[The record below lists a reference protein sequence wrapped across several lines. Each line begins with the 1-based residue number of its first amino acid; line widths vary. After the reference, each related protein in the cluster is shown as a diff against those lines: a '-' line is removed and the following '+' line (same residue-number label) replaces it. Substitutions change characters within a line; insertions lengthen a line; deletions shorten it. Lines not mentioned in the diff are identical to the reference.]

1 LTQSHFDPQARS
13 QPPSDNA
20 VLADASGAYGAWRR
34 LGQTLRRT
42 GIVATL
48 SLGAWL
54 AIAGAELLEGVKAGS
69 MIEFVKGAVMIL
81 LLPPVI
87 AVLCRHQRQNA
98 QALAELRQTRDRLRD
113 MAEASSDWLWEMG
126 ADLRFTHFAG
136 DVARV
141 SAESVQEFIGK
152 TRLEIADR
160 SLAPAAWAK
169 HEDDLAER
177 RAFRDFVYPWR
188 DLDGRLYHCRISGRP
203 FFAESGA
210 FLGYRGT
217 GSDVTAQVEAAQA
230 LAAAVAEQRE
240 KDTQFKTLASN
251 IPGVVFRSLIDDD
264 WTEVFIS
271 DGIEQLTGYP
281 ASDFVG
287 SRVRSCAS
295 VIHSDD
301 RAMCERVTQ
310 DAVANHRA
318 CCLEYRVLHKNGSV
332 RWASERTQPVY
343 DAGGRPL
350 YIDGVIFDITE
361 RKQAEAALAESHLEL
376 RRRESEFRSLL
387 SNFPGTVYR
396 CLNDAQWTPIFLSG
410 DVEAIS
416 GYTAQEFLTKTAP
429 SFPSLVHAD
438 DLASVEGAVASAAA
452 HRTPFE
458 IEYRITHRDGT
469 VRWVQERGRGI
480 YGADGRFVH
489 LDGCMFDITE
499 RKQAEAA
506 LAAALDNVRASERQ
520 FRSLT
525 ASIPG
530 AVYRCKLDGNW
541 TSVFMS
547 EAMAEISGYTVAEL
561 SEIGTTRY
569 GDLIDPEDRAVC
581 DPIVLAAAARGD
593 PFVVEYRIRRKDGS
607 LRWVQERGRGI
618 LGDDG
623 RPVFLDGV
631 VFDITDR
638 KAAEAELL
646 RTKDHAESANRA
658 KSEFL
663 ATMSHELRTPLNAII
678 GFSDMVI
685 EEMYGPVGSERY
697 REYLRDIK
705 SSGTH
710 LLDLIND
717 ILDLSKA
724 EAGQVD
730 LQESVIEVEDLV
742 GGSVALV
749 ALRARQAGVEIVTDV
764 APDLPQFRADERK
777 VRQALLNL
785 ATNAIK
791 FTPPAGRVFLR
802 ASLADGRL
810 RLAVEDTGI
819 GMAIADIPK
828 ALSPFGQI
836 DSAHNRRHTGTG
848 LGLPLTKRL
857 VEAHGATFDLKSELA
872 VGTVVTIEFPPERLV
887 DRPPRRA
894 AAAP

>member
-1 LTQSHFDPQARS
+1 MTQN
-13 QPPSDNA
+13 PSDPPAALPPLPDRTA
-20 VLADASGAYGAWRR
+20 VGGPAGVGAAWRR
-34 LGQTLRRT
+34 PWTALRQIGTL
-42 GIVATL
+42 AAL
-48 SLGAWL
+48 SLATWL
-54 AIAGAELLEGVKAGS
+54 AIAGAEIVEGATVGAP
-69 MIEFVKGAVMIL
+69 IEFAKGTVMVLL
-81 LLPPVI
+81 LLPV
-87 AVLCRHQRQNA
+87 AALVRLYKRQNT
-98 QALAELRQTRDRLRD
+98 QALAELRQAQNRLCD

-126 ADLRFTHFAG
+126 ADLRFTHFSG
-136 DVARV
+136 TVARV
-141 SAESVQEFIGK
+141 SPESVLAFIGK

-160 SLAPAAWAK
+160 SLAPDAWAK
-169 HEDDLAER
+169 HEDDLASR
-177 RAFRDFVYPWR
+177 RPFRDFVYPWR

-203 FFAESGA
+203 FFDEGGT

-217 GSDVTAQVEAAQA
+217 GSDVTAQVEATQA

-240 KDTQFKTLASN
+240 KDMQFKALAAN

-264 WTEVFIS
+264 WTEIYIS

-281 ASDFVG
+281 AGDFVDN
-287 SRVRSCAS
+287 RIRSCAS
-295 VIHSDD
+295 VIHPDD
-301 RAMCERVTQ
+301 RAACERITQ
-310 DAVANHRA
+310 DAVANRRS
-318 CCLEYRVLHKNGSV
+318 CCLEYRVLHKDGSV

-343 DAGGRPL
+343 DAAGRPL

-361 RKQAEAALAESHLEL
+361 RKKAEAALAASHTEL
-376 RRRESEFRSLL
+376 RRREAEFRSLL
-387 SNFPGTVYR
+387 SNIPGTVYR
-396 CLNDAQWTPIFLSG
+396 CLDDIEWSPLFLSG
-410 DVEAIS
+410 AVEAVC
-416 GYTAQEFLTKTAP
+416 GYTAEEFLAKRAP

-438 DLASVEGAVASAAA
+438 DLVAVERTSAIAVAQ
-452 HRTPFE
+452 RTPFE
-458 IEYRITHRDGT
+458 IEYRITRRDGA
-469 VRWVQERGRGI
+469 VRWVQDRGRAV
-480 YGADGRFVH
+480 YGEDGRFLHV
-489 LDGCMFDITE
+489 DGCIFDITE
-499 RKQAEAA
+499 RKKAEAA
-506 LAAALDNVRASERQ
+506 LAAALDSVRASERQ

-530 AVYRCKLDGNW
+530 AVYRCKLDDNW

-547 EAMAEISGYTVAEL
+547 DAMVEISGYTVAEL
-561 SEIGTTRY
+561 GEGGTTRY

-593 PFVVEYRIRRKDGS
+593 PFVIEYRIRRKDGRV
-607 LRWVQERGRGI
+607 RWVQERSRGV

-623 RPVFLDGV
+623 RPMFLDGV
-631 VFDITDR
+631 VFDITER

-646 RTKDHAESANRA
+646 RTRNHAESANRA

-663 ATMSHELRTPLNAII
+663 AVMSHELRTPLNAII

-697 REYLRDIK
+697 REYVRDIR

-724 EAGQVD
+724 ESGQVD
-730 LQESVIEVEDLV
+730 LHESIIGVEDLIN
-742 GGSVALV
+742 GSVALV
-749 ALRARQAGVEIVTDV
+749 ALRARQAGIEIVTDI
-764 APDLPQFRADERK
+764 ARDLPHLRADERK
-777 VRQALLNL
+777 VRQVLLNL

-802 ASLADGRL
+802 ARLADGCL

-819 GMAIADIPK
+819 GMASTDIPK

-857 VEAHGATFDLKSELA
+857 AEAHGARFDLKSELA
-872 VGTVVTIEFPPERLV
+872 VGTVVTIEFPADRLI
-887 DRPPRRA
+887 DRFAPRSA
-894 AAAP
+894 SAP

>member
-1 LTQSHFDPQARS
+1 MAQS
-13 QPPSDNA
+13 PSDLPAA
-20 VLADASGAYGAWRR
+20 VQPQPDHSAVPNGGGLR
-34 LGQTLRRT
+34 LWKWLRQTGT
-42 GIVATL
+42 VAAL
-48 SLGAWL
+48 SLGTWL
-54 AIAGAELLEGVKAGS
+54 VIAVAEIVEGAAIGAP
-69 MIEFVKGAVMIL
+69 IEFVKGVVMIL
-81 LLPPVI
+81 LLPPVV
-87 AVLCRHQRQNA
+87 ALVRRHQRQNA
-98 QALAELRQTRDRLRD
+98 HALAELRQTQNRLCD

-126 ADLRFTHFAG
+126 ADLRFTHFSG
-136 DVARV
+136 TVARV
-141 SAESVQEFIGK
+141 APESVQALIGK
-152 TRLEIADR
+152 TRLEIADL
-160 SLAPAAWAK
+160 SLAPEVWTK
-169 HEDDLAER
+169 HDNDLSER
-177 RAFRDFVYPWR
+177 RPFRDFVYPWR
-188 DLDGRLYHCRISGRP
+188 DLDGRLCHCRISGRP
-203 FFAESGA
+203 FFDERGE

-240 KDTQFKTLASN
+240 KDTQFKALAAN

-264 WTEVFIS
+264 WTEVYIS
-271 DGIEQLTGYP
+271 DSIEQLTGYP
-281 ASDFVG
+281 ACDFVG
-287 SRVRSCAS
+287 NRVRSCAS
-295 VIHSDD
+295 VIHPED
-301 RAMCERVTQ
+301 RALCERVTQ
-310 DAVANHRA
+310 DAVANRCA
-318 CCLEYRVLHKNGSV
+318 YCLEYRVLHKDGSV

-343 DAGGRPL
+343 DNSGRPL

-361 RKQAEAALAESHLEL
+361 RKQAEAALAQSHLEL
-376 RRRESEFRSLL
+376 RRREAEFRSLL
-387 SNFPGTVYR
+387 SNIPGTVYR
-396 CLNDAQWTPIFLSG
+396 CRNDADWTPIFLSG
-410 DVEAIS
+410 AVEAVS
-416 GYTAQEFLTKTAP
+416 GYTAEEFLANHCP
-429 SFPSLVHAD
+429 SFPRLVHPE
-438 DLASVEGAVASAAA
+438 DLAAVERTTIAAVAQRAS
-452 HRTPFE
+452 FE
-458 IEYRITHRDGT
+458 IEYRITRRDGAI
-469 VRWVQERGRGI
+469 RWVQDRGRPV
-480 YGADGRFVH
+480 YGEDGRFLH
-489 LDGCMFDITE
+489 IDGCMFDITE
-499 RKQAEAA
+499 RKQAETA
-506 LAAALDNVRASERQ
+506 LAAAVDSVRASERQ

-525 ASIPG
+525 GSIPG
-530 AVYRCKLDGNW
+530 AVYRCKLDADW

-547 EAMAEISGYTVAEL
+547 DAMAEISGYPLAEL
-561 SEIGTTRY
+561 SEGGTTRY
-569 GDLIDPEDRAVC
+569 GDLIDPEDRAIC

-623 RPVFLDGV
+623 RAMFLEGV
-631 VFDITDR
+631 VFDVTDR
-638 KAAEAELL
+638 KTAEAELR

-685 EEMYGPVGSERY
+685 EETYGPIGSERY

-724 EAGQVD
+724 ESGQVD
-730 LQESVIEVEDLV
+730 LHESIIEVGGLIN
-742 GGSVALV
+742 GSVALV
-749 ALRARQAGVEIVTDV
+749 ALRARQAGVEIITDI
-764 APDLPQFRADERK
+764 AQDLPQLRADERK

-802 ASLADGRL
+802 ACLANGRL
-810 RLAVEDTGI
+810 RLVVEDTGI
-819 GMAIADIPK
+819 GMASADIPK

-872 VGTVVTIEFPPERLV
+872 VGTVVSVEFPADRLV
-887 DRPPRRA
+887 DRFAPRSA
-894 AAAP
+894 TAL

>member
-1 LTQSHFDPQARS
+1 M
-13 QPPSDNA
+13 
-20 VLADASGAYGAWRR
+20 WRG
-34 LGQTLRRT
+34 LWATLRQT
-42 GIVATL
+42 GTVATL
-48 SLGAWL
+48 SLGTWL
-54 AIAGAELLEGVKAGS
+54 VIAGAEIVEGVAAGAP
-69 MIEFVKGAVMIL
+69 IEFAKGAVMIL
-81 LLPPVI
+81 LLPPVV
-87 AVLCRHQRQNA
+87 ALVRRHQRQNA
-98 QALAELRQTRDRLRD
+98 QALAELRRTQNRLCD

-126 ADLRFTHFAG
+126 PDLRFTHFAG
-136 DVARV
+136 NVARV
-141 SAESVQEFIGK
+141 SPESVQALIGK

-160 SLAPAAWAK
+160 SLAPEAWAK
-169 HEDDLAER
+169 HADDLANR
-177 RAFRDFVYPWR
+177 RPFRDFVYPWR
-188 DLDGRLYHCRISGRP
+188 DLEGRLCHCRISGRP
-203 FFAESGA
+203 FFDEGGK

-240 KDTQFKTLASN
+240 KDTQFKALAAN

-264 WTEVFIS
+264 WTEIYIS

-295 VIHSDD
+295 VIHPED
-301 RAMCERVTQ
+301 RALCERTTQ
-310 DAVANHRA
+310 DAVTNRRSY
-318 CCLEYRVLHKNGSV
+318 CLEYRVLHTDGSV

-343 DAGGRPL
+343 DAAGRPL

-361 RKQAEAALAESHLEL
+361 RKKAEAALAASHTEL
-376 RRRESEFRSLL
+376 RRREAEFRSLL
-387 SNFPGTVYR
+387 SNIPGTVYR
-396 CLNDAQWTPIFLSG
+396 CLDDAEWSPIFLSG
-410 DVEAIS
+410 AVEAVS
-416 GYTAQEFLTKTAP
+416 GYTAEEFLAKRAP
-429 SFPSLVHAD
+429 SFPSLVRAD
-438 DLASVEGAVASAAA
+438 DLAAVERTSAIAVAQ
-452 HRTPFE
+452 RTPFE
-458 IEYRITHRDGT
+458 IEYRVTRRDGA
-469 VRWVQERGRGI
+469 VRWVQDRGRAV
-480 YGADGRFVH
+480 YGEDGRFLHV
-489 LDGCMFDITE
+489 DGCMFDITE
-499 RKQAEAA
+499 RKEAEAA
-506 LAAALDNVRASERQ
+506 LAAALDTVRASERQ

-530 AVYRCKLDGNW
+530 AVYRCKLDANW

-547 EAMAEISGYTVAEL
+547 DAMAEISGYTIAEL
-561 SEIGTTRY
+561 AEGGTTRY

-581 DPIVLAAAARGD
+581 DPIVLAAAARGN
-593 PFVVEYRIRRKDGS
+593 PFVVEYRIHRKDGS

-631 VFDITDR
+631 VFDITER

-646 RTKDHAESANRA
+646 RTKDHAESASRA

-697 REYLRDIK
+697 REYLRDIR

-724 EAGQVD
+724 ESGQVD
-730 LQESVIEVEDLV
+730 LQESIIDVEDLID
-742 GGSVALV
+742 GSVALV
-749 ALRARQAGVEIVTDV
+749 ALRARQAGVDIITDI
-764 APDLPQFRADERK
+764 APDLPQLRADERK

-802 ASLADGRL
+802 ARLVDGRL

-819 GMAIADIPK
+819 GMASADIPK

-872 VGTVVTIEFPPERLV
+872 VGTIVTVEFPADRLV
-887 DRPPRRA
+887 DRFAPRSA
-894 AAAP
+894 TAP